1 MLEAIFFGVIQGLT
15 EFLPIS
21 SSAHIRIFAE
31 FFGIT
36 EDPGARFTAIMQ
48 IGTELAVLIYFRKDI
63 AKLISAW
70 VRSSLLRQK
79 LDIDEMGLARMG
91 WLIIIGSLPI
101 AVLGYLGQDAIRT
114 NFRSLWL
121 IASVLIIFGVLL
133 GLADKF
139 GRSDKTLKDLSIGHG
154 LLYGLAQSLALIPG
168 VSRSGATIAMGRA
181 LGYSREAAL
190 RYSFLLALPAV
201 FGSGLYELKGAIS
214 QSDGANVFTL
224 GQTLVATVVAFVIGY
239 LVISWLI
246 RFVTNRSFA
255 PFIGYRIALGALVLA
270 LLSTGMISSSASSK
284 ISEPVSSVQVEPSQ
298 NYVVPED
305 CQSTEVLAALQKDVR
320 QAQFIDTPWEPAP
333 GTELADFLDNGGIA
347 CSYGIQSAEVGIT
360 VDWVENTKGLYE
372 ARTSSWLTEGFE
384 EVDIPGVDEES
395 AYFLHKDQSP
405 TNEFHIYR
413 LNFLYNGIWIQLSS
427 SFGNTI
433 EDASGWIEAAV
444 NSI

>member
-63 AKLISAW
+63 AKIISAW

-201 FGSGLYELKGAIS
+201 FGSGLYELKGEIS
-214 QSDGANVFTL
+214 QSDGAIVFTL

-255 PFIGYRIALGALVLA
+255 PFIVYRIALGAVVLA
-270 LLSTGMISSSASSK
+270 LLSTGVISS
-284 ISEPVSSVQVEPSQ
+284 
-298 NYVVPED
+298 
-305 CQSTEVLAALQKDVR
+305 
-320 QAQFIDTPWEPAP
+320 
-333 GTELADFLDNGGIA
+333 
-347 CSYGIQSAEVGIT
+347 
-360 VDWVENTKGLYE
+360 
-372 ARTSSWLTEGFE
+372 
-384 EVDIPGVDEES
+384 
-395 AYFLHKDQSP
+395 
-405 TNEFHIYR
+405 
-413 LNFLYNGIWIQLSS
+413 
-427 SFGNTI
+427 
-433 EDASGWIEAAV
+433 
-444 NSI
+444 

>member
-63 AKLISAW
+63 AKIISAW

-224 GQTLVATVVAFVIGY
+224 GQTLVATVVAFIIGY

>member
-31 FFGIT
+31 FFGMT

-63 AKLISAW
+63 AKIISAW
-70 VRSSLLRQK
+70 LRSSLLRQK
-79 LDIDEMGLARMG
+79 LDVDEMGLARMG

-121 IASVLIIFGVLL
+121 IASVLIIFGVIL

-224 GQTLVATVVAFVIGY
+224 GQTLVATVVAFVIGS

-255 PFIGYRIALGALVLA
+255 PFIVYRIALGALVLA
-270 LLSTGMISSSASSK
+270 LLSTGVISS
-284 ISEPVSSVQVEPSQ
+284 
-298 NYVVPED
+298 
-305 CQSTEVLAALQKDVR
+305 
-320 QAQFIDTPWEPAP
+320 
-333 GTELADFLDNGGIA
+333 
-347 CSYGIQSAEVGIT
+347 
-360 VDWVENTKGLYE
+360 
-372 ARTSSWLTEGFE
+372 
-384 EVDIPGVDEES
+384 
-395 AYFLHKDQSP
+395 
-405 TNEFHIYR
+405 
-413 LNFLYNGIWIQLSS
+413 
-427 SFGNTI
+427 
-433 EDASGWIEAAV
+433 
-444 NSI
+444 

>member
-31 FFGIT
+31 FFGMT

-63 AKLISAW
+63 AKIISAW
-70 VRSSLLRQK
+70 IRSSLLRQK

-121 IASVLIIFGVLL
+121 IASVLIIFGVIL

-139 GRSDKTLKDLSIGHG
+139 GSSNKSLKDLSIGHG
-154 LLYGLAQSLALIPG
+154 ILYGLAQSLALIPG
-168 VSRSGATIAMGRA
+168 VSRSGATIAMGRI

-214 QSDGANVFTL
+214 QSDSANVFTL
-224 GQTLVATVVAFVIGY
+224 GQTFAATVVAFVIGY
-239 LVISWLI
+239 LVIAWLI
-246 RFVTNRSFA
+246 RFITNRSFA
-255 PFIGYRIALGALVLA
+255 PFIVYRIALGALVLA
-270 LLSTGMISSSASSK
+270 LLSTGVISS
-284 ISEPVSSVQVEPSQ
+284 
-298 NYVVPED
+298 
-305 CQSTEVLAALQKDVR
+305 
-320 QAQFIDTPWEPAP
+320 
-333 GTELADFLDNGGIA
+333 
-347 CSYGIQSAEVGIT
+347 
-360 VDWVENTKGLYE
+360 
-372 ARTSSWLTEGFE
+372 
-384 EVDIPGVDEES
+384 
-395 AYFLHKDQSP
+395 
-405 TNEFHIYR
+405 
-413 LNFLYNGIWIQLSS
+413 
-427 SFGNTI
+427 
-433 EDASGWIEAAV
+433 
-444 NSI
+444 